1 MSDQRV
7 SDASGNAKRIAGS
20 FTAST
25 ITILTE
31 TRCKTPWINNP
42 VTGRAS
48 AVAGGAGV
56 ADLAGV
62 AELAGH
68 TANHTPFTAL
78 SVPRFRPPAST
89 PTPHTLR
96 NGRCAPCVLG
106 ATSGTGAERRGTA
119 RVPRRSRDPPAAR
132 LRGR

>member
-68 TANHTPFTAL
+68 TADHSAVHGAVGPPLPAPGLDTDPTHIEEWQVRSVRPGRYLRDRRRTSWNCSSPTA
-78 SVPRFRPPAST
+78 
-89 PTPHTLR
+89 
-96 NGRCAPCVLG
+96 
-106 ATSGTGAERRGTA
+106 
-119 RVPRRSRDPPAAR
+119 
-132 LRGR
+132 

>member
-68 TANHTPFTAL
+68 TADHSA
-78 SVPRFRPPAST
+78 VHGAARPPT
-89 PTPHTLR
+89 PAPARCPIRRRHGGCEVR
-96 NGRCAPCVLG
+96 PGRPG
-106 ATSGTGAERRGTA
+106 
-119 RVPRRSRDPPAAR
+119 RDPGDGPR
-132 LRGR
+132 T

>member
-68 TANHTPFTAL
+68 TADHSAVHGAVGRPLPVRRGARTWAPGHARRSNLGLTSDRNRHTP
-78 SVPRFRPPAST
+78 SPPRSLCPSRKAST
-89 PTPHTLR
+89 SFP
-96 NGRCAPCVLG
+96 
-106 ATSGTGAERRGTA
+106 
-119 RVPRRSRDPPAAR
+119 
-132 LRGR
+132 